1 MNGSVVTGGDFLDH
15 CRRILTP
22 SSRSDIQKRQCICQL
37 SYLLKIIF
45 GVDPELQNR
54 QSNIDLPR
62 FHASKWSNCFYKPS
76 RICLVFDQPLPTT
89 MSRLNLAN
97 AKLFAEPWNVMLT
110 QLGRFDPHSNA
121 CTESVGR
128 VSFEQSH
135 DGAISIDESSKVSLV
150 DFGNRLSHGVN
161 HAQKEF

>member
-1 MNGSVVTGGDFLDH
+1 
-15 CRRILTP
+15 
-22 SSRSDIQKRQCICQL
+22 
-37 SYLLKIIF
+37 
-45 GVDPELQNR
+45 
-54 QSNIDLPR
+54 
-62 FHASKWSNCFYKPS
+62 
-76 RICLVFDQPLPTT
+76 
-89 MSRLNLAN
+89 
-97 AKLFAEPWNVMLT
+97 MLT